1 MNEHEK
7 TDMFKQA
14 YGYSMGVSWFIISA
28 FLKWEWI
35 KLGFENSDFNF
46 WDLSCLVSTEE
57 KKGGVEWVMTTISG
71 WVMRGFVMPYFDGWE
86 PELHKWHL
94 WWYIYILYISNESS

>member
-35 KLGFENSDFNF
+35 
-46 WDLSCLVSTEE
+46 
-57 KKGGVEWVMTTISG
+57 
-71 WVMRGFVMPYFDGWE
+71 
-86 PELHKWHL
+86 
-94 WWYIYILYISNESS
+94 

>member
-28 FLKWEWI
+28 FLKWN
-35 KLGFENSDFNF
+35 GFSL
-46 WDLSCLVSTEE
+46 DLR
-57 KKGGVEWVMTTISG
+57 IQ
-71 WVMRGFVMPYFDGWE
+71 
-86 PELHKWHL
+86 
-94 WWYIYILYISNESS
+94 ILIFET